1 MKEILRRSITGVIY
15 VVLLLGAVFLSSDAF
30 DFLFM
35 AFGLACLYEYKRIVR
50 IKGYYMFAAYLAL
63 WWVFIYLTND
73 STAVNMLMLCTIAV
87 DLALL
92 MFLFSKKPRKFNSL
106 QKFIIGLFYIGG
118 GCIFLTMIP
127 YKHDEFAQ
135 FLIMGIFILI
145 WVNDTFAYLVGRTLG
160 SSKLFP
166 AVSPKKTIEGSV
178 GGLIFALVAAYFLS
192 WYETRLSV
200 TEWMAMACLIVVA
213 GSLGDL
219 LESKFKR
226 MAGVKDS
233 GAILPGHGG
242 IWDRLD
248 SLVFAAPFAY
258 LILTIF
264 SYVS

>member
-1 MKEILRRSITGVIY
+1 MREVLRRSITGVIY

-35 AFGLACLYEYKRIVR
+35 TFGLGCLYEYKRIVR
-50 IKGYYMFAAYLAL
+50 LKGYYVFVAYLAL
-63 WWVFIYLTND
+63 WWVFIYLTQN
-73 STAVNMLMLCTIAV
+73 SAAINLLMFFTITV

-92 MFLFSKKPRKFNSL
+92 VFLFTKAPRNFTPV
-106 QKFIIGLFYIGG
+106 QKFLIGLFYIGG

-127 YKHDEFAQ
+127 YKIDEFAQ

-145 WVNDTFAYLVGRTLG
+145 WVNDTFAYLVGRTVG
-160 SSKLFP
+160 KTKLFP

-178 GGLIFALVAAYFLS
+178 GGLIFALAAAYFLS
-192 WYETRLSV
+192 WYETRLSLI
-200 TEWMAMACLIVVA
+200 EWMAMACLIVVA

-258 LILTIF
+258 LILNIF
-264 SYVS
+264 TYVS

>member
-15 VVLLLGAVFLSSDAF
+15 VVLLLGSVFLSSDAF

-35 AFGLACLYEYKRIVR
+35 AFGLACLYEFKRIVR
-50 IKGYYMFAAYLAL
+50 LKTYYIYIAYLGL

-73 STAVNMLMLCTIAV
+73 IRLITALMLLTITV

-92 MFLFSKKPRKFNSL
+92 VFLFSKKAKHFNDL
-106 QKFIIGLFYIGG
+106 QKFIIAVFYIGG
-118 GCIFLTMIP
+118 GCMFLTMIP
-127 YKHDEFAQ
+127 YKQNNFAK

-145 WVNDTFAYLVGRTLG
+145 WVNDTFAYLVGRSIGRT
-160 SSKLFP
+160 KLFP
-166 AVSPKKTIEGSV
+166 AVSPKKTVEGSF
-178 GGLIFALVAAYFLS
+178 GGLIFALVAAFVLS
-192 WYETRLSV
+192 KYETSLSLMQ
-200 TEWMAMACLIVVA
+200 WMILATVIVIA

-226 MAGVKDS
+226 VADVKDS

-242 IWDRLD
+242 VWDRLD

-258 LILTIF
+258 LVLNLF

>member
-1 MKEILRRSITGVIY
+1 MRELLRRSITGVIY

-35 AFGLACLYEYKRIVR
+35 ACGLGCLYEFKRIVR
-50 IKGYYMFAAYLAL
+50 LKGYYIFMAYLAL
-63 WWVFIYLTND
+63 WWTFIYLTND
-73 STAVNMLMLCTIAV
+73 PNVVNLLMLCTITV
-87 DLALL
+87 DIVLL
-92 MFLFSKKPRKFNSL
+92 RFLFSKKPKAFSSF
-106 QKFIIGLFYIGG
+106 QKFFIGLFYIGG

-127 YKHDEFAQ
+127 YKIDEFAQ

-160 SSKLFP
+160 RTKLFP

-178 GGLIFALVAAYFLS
+178 GGLIFALLAAYFLS

-258 LILTIF
+258 LILNIF

>member
-1 MKEILRRSITGVIY
+1 MREILRRSITGVIY

-35 AFGLACLYEYKRIVR
+35 AFGLGCLYEFKRILR
-50 IKGYYMFAAYLAL
+50 LKGYHIFVAYLAL
-63 WWVFIYLTND
+63 WWIFIYLTND
-73 STAVNMLMLCTIAV
+73 STIINLLMLCTITV

-92 MFLFSKKPRKFNSL
+92 MFLFSKKPRNFTNL
-106 QKFIIGLFYIGG
+106 QKFLIGLFYIGG

-127 YKHDEFAQ
+127 YKHDSFAQ

-145 WVNDTFAYLVGRTLG
+145 WVNDTFAYLTGRTLG
-160 SSKLFP
+160 RTKLFP
-166 AVSPKKTIEGSV
+166 SVSPKKTIEGSV

-258 LILTIF
+258 LILNIF